1 MHNDELTVTWS
12 SPRWDHEADMVVVGY
27 GGAGATFAFAAAEL
41 GADVLVL
48 EKGDRGGGNSVCVA
62 GGLIMTSTDEAAT
75 FEYMNW
81 LCAGQTDESV
91 LRHFVSGL
99 KTIPDFQRKLGLPLK
114 DNPKPFGAPG
124 FFPEFPDAPGSESVR
139 GMSVV
144 SAPGG
149 AGLYNAIAAA
159 AERSGAR
166 VQCNTIA
173 TRLVQHPVT
182 REILGVE
189 ARTGSGETVAIKARK
204 ATVLASGGF
213 EADDAMC
220 RQYLTP
226 CPIYFLGSPNLTGD
240 GIRMAQA
247 AGAQLWHMNAVA
259 GPLSWGV
266 KSKHG
271 HVYVTYDLNRIA
283 GFGYNAGAFK
293 DAGSLLWV
301 DRNARRFHDETT
313 DTAEVRHGL
322 ANRDTWLATTPDAPE
337 FSHVPVFQ
345 IFDEK
350 VRAAGAVMTT
360 LNSRTPPWSADNLA
374 ELEEGLI
381 IQADT
386 LEELALKCRWP
397 NMPGVARAG
406 HLDPRVLVDTVT
418 RYNANCL
425 DGHDPDCGRRT
436 FLAPLDTGPYY
447 AVGPMF
453 PTYLNTHGGPKHDV
467 RQRVLDHENRP
478 IPRLYA
484 IGECGSLWGPYYNS
498 MGDIAEFIVS
508 GTTAARAA
516 VEEVEWDRDKNG

>member
-1 MHNDELTVTWS
+1 MQNKELSVTWS
-12 SPRWDHEADMVVVGY
+12 APEWDQEADMVVVGY
-27 GGAGATFAFAAAEL
+27 GGAGATFAFTAAEL

-48 EKGDRGGGNSVCVA
+48 EKGERGGGNSVCVA

-81 LCAGQTDESV
+81 LCAGQTEESV
-91 LRHFVSGL
+91 LRHFVAGL
-99 KTIPDFQRKLGLPLK
+99 KAIPAFQHKLGLPLK
-114 DNPKPFGAPG
+114 DNPKPFRAPG
-124 FFPEFPDAPGSESVR
+124 FFPEFPDAPGSESVH

-149 AGLYNAIAAA
+149 AGLYNAIAAV

-166 VQCNTIA
+166 VQCNTTV

-182 REILGVE
+182 REILGVQ
-189 ARTGSGETVAIKARK
+189 ARTADGETVAIKARK

-220 RQYLTP
+220 RQFLTP

-259 GPLSWGV
+259 GPLSWGI
-266 KSKHG
+266 KSKRG

-283 GFGYNAGAFK
+283 GFGYNSGAFK
-293 DAGSLLWV
+293 NGGSLLWV
-301 DRNARRFHDETT
+301 DKNAERFHNETT
-313 DTAEVRHGL
+313 DTADVRHGL
-322 ANRDTWLATTPDAPE
+322 ANRDTWLATDSGTPG
-337 FSHVPVFQ
+337 FGHVPVFQ

-350 VRAAGAVMTT
+350 VRAGGAAMTT
-360 LNSRTPPWSADNLA
+360 LNSRTPSWSEDNLA
-374 ELEEGLI
+374 ELQEGSVI
-381 IQADT
+381 RADT
-386 LEELALKCRWP
+386 LEELALKCCWP
-397 NMPGVARAG
+397 DIPGVARAG
-406 HLDPRVLVDTVT
+406 HLDPNALKNTVA

-425 DGHDPDCGRRT
+425 AEHDPDFGRST
-436 FLAPLDTGPYY
+436 FLVPLDTGPYY
-447 AVGPMF
+447 AIGPMF

-467 RQRVLDHENRP
+467 RQRVLDHDDQP
-478 IPRLYA
+478 IGRLYA
-484 IGECGSLWGPYYNS
+484 IGECGSLWGPNYNS

-508 GTTAARAA
+508 GTTAAQAA
-516 VEEVEWDRDKNG
+516 VEEVEWDKSKNE